1 MPSIENFLTFDYW
14 QYETIRHFFALTA
27 AVFAAALVYFAM
39 TAKDV
44 APRFRKTAAISAVVM
59 VSATIELFQLWW
71 LWNTAFART
80 ADGFRVIEGAV
91 FSNGY
96 RYANWMI
103 DVPMLLTQLLVVLGY
118 TGAAFMTRWAK
129 LTGAGLGMIVLGY
142 IGQYYEPAAAGIA
155 NTEQAWL
162 FWAWGAAST
171 VVFVYLL
178 YVVHDSIAN
187 PQETLSDD
195 VKASFRTVWSLILGS
210 WTIYVIA
217 YAMPAIWP
225 TADGV
230 VLRQGIY
237 TIADIASKA
246 VYGVLLSNIALKRSA
261 EEGFG
266 FSRAIM
272 GERLP
277 EAEGVVP
284 VRDAARRPAA
294 A

>member
-14 QYETIRHFFALTA
+14 QYETIRHLFALTA

-59 VSATIELFQLWW
+59 VSATIELFQLWF
-71 LWNTAFART
+71 LWNTAFIRT
-80 ADGFRVIEGAV
+80 DAGFSVVEGAV

-118 TGAAFMTRWAK
+118 SGAAFMSRWAK
-129 LTGAGLGMIVLGY
+129 LTGAGLAMIVLGY

-195 VKASFRTVWSLILGS
+195 VKASFRTVWSVILGS

-237 TIADIASKA
+237 TVADITSKA
-246 VYGVLLSNIALKRSA
+246 IYGVLLSNIALKRSA

-266 FSRAIM
+266 FSRAVM

-277 EAEGVVP
+277 EAEGVIP